1 MKKEGVWDNT
11 TVVLASDHSA
21 GDDPAYSKIFTD
33 AGMGTGA
40 ARSNALLLVK
50 KAGQAGELKTDDA
63 LMTAGQGGRTLDGR
77 RTSATAHPYFGQ
89 VSR

>member
-1 MKKEGVWDNT
+1 MVRLDEKEGVWDNT

-50 KAGQAGELKTDDA
+50 KQDKQEN
-63 LMTAGQGGRTLDGR
+63 
-77 RTSATAHPYFGQ
+77 
-89 VSR
+89 SRLTMRL